1 MCGLSPRSCRRPRI
15 RITSF
20 VKSQNRLLWLSGARG
35 PASSASGWEAAGE
48 ARGSSEGEERLDGIC
63 EEAEVEEEG
72 QASGDEGGAVRART
86 RRRRGWTRTA
96 RTRRTPTH
104 CRGTACRP
112 LAAVVAGRAA
122 AAAEPLALAARPDQ
136 GVVPRQDLSESVL
149 LLDDDL
155 LYWWLQRGVNTSS
168 MSNTSLVPHDL
179 SFCLQRWRKEGGR
192 SAGGKSVHVAR
203 H

>member
-1 MCGLSPRSCRRPRI
+1 MTL
-15 RITSF
+15 
-20 VKSQNRLLWLSGARG
+20 RG
-35 PASSASGWEAAGE
+35 G
-48 ARGSSEGEERLDGIC
+48 R
-63 EEAEVEEEG
+63 VEEEG

-96 RTRRTPTH
+96 RTRRTPDPLPWH
-104 CRGTACRP
+104 RLPAPCRCRRRP
-112 LAAVVAGRAA
+112 SSSA

-149 LLDDDL
+149 LLDDYL

-192 SAGGKSVHVAR
+192 STGGKSVHAAR